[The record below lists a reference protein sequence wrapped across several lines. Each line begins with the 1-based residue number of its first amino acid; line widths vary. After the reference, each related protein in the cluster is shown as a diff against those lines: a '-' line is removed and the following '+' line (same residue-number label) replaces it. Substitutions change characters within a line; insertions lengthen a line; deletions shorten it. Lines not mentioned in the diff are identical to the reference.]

1 MRFTRRPSD
10 DDLLARAA
18 GGDGEAFAALYRRY
32 LPGVLAFM
40 ARRTRD
46 AEASADLTA
55 EVFAA
60 ALLAAP
66 RYEPRDGSAA
76 GWIFGIA
83 RNKLLES
90 RRRGHVQNEARL
102 RLRLE
107 PAELD
112 DAALERV
119 EALLSPAGARA
130 ALRRL
135 PPEQREAVTARVVGE
150 EDYAVIAA
158 RLRCSESVVRQRV
171 SRGLAA
177 LREELG
183 GQA

>member
-1 MRFTRRPSD
+1 MRLLRRPSD
-10 DDLLARAA
+10 DQLLARAA
-18 GGDGEAFAALYRRY
+18 GGDGEAFAVFYRRY

-40 ARRTRD
+40 ARRTAD
-46 AEASADLTA
+46 AETSADLTA

-60 ALLAAP
+60 ALLAAG

-90 RRRGHVQNEARL
+90 LRRGRVENGARL

-107 PAELD
+107 PVELD
-112 DAALERV
+112 DAALERID
-119 EALLSPAGARA
+119 ALLSPAGAHA

-135 PPEQREAVTARVVGE
+135 PPEQREAVSARVVGE
-150 EDYAVIAA
+150 QDYAAIAA
-158 RLRCSESVVRQRV
+158 RMRCSESVVRQRV

-177 LREELG
+177 MREELRG
-183 GQA
+183 GA